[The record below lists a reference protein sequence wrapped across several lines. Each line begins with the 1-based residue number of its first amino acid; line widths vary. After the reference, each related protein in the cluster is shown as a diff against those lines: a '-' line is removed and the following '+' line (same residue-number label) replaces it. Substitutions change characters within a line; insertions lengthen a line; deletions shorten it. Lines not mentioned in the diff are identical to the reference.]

1 LEEATKRDLDCEQPQ
16 KLTIAAVGATCSD
29 PAYVVRSPPGVFAR
43 GAGLSL
49 GSGVASALR
58 NHHNVAVEALA
69 ALHYASGKVA
79 YTSPSAFGEAFE
91 PSQDWRDAWETLTE
105 TSNSKAEN
113 LEGLVHR
120 SPNQFIRE
128 KVEPAVK
135 AFSKGFK
142 SVGKHKS
149 EEALA
154 QCTLKAARAAG
165 EFVRNS
171 LSKLYN
177 LGFWTASWNPAA
189 CHVCKE
195 ALNIIDSSKSVLEQE
210 AVLSFA
216 LVVGLAASAID
227 SVVLT
232 DSPRQIIIEAEQA
245 LRDNT
250 ELLTPTA
257 DRDCAGV
264 KEQARALVEVF
275 AGKQPG
281 SGGGS
286 SSSGLNSPGE
296 AIAILVPGPNL
307 LVPKSKP
314 AAKKAS

>member
-1 LEEATKRDLDCEQPQ
+1 LTRSTDEWQSEEGYNRKQPFNAFGKASKEKDQAESTPPGFPSPTLGNKDQIAHQKRVWEAHSLCKSRFLEEATKRDLDCEQPQ

-142 SVGKHKS
+142 KRGQ
-149 EEALA
+149 A
-154 QCTLKAARAAG
+154 QVRGGTCTVYVKGGQSCWRVC
-165 EFVRNS
+165 EKQ
-171 LSKLYN
+171 SKQTLQPWI
-177 LGFWTASWNPAA
+177 LD
-189 CHVCKE
+189 C
-195 ALNIIDSSKSVLEQE
+195 
-210 AVLSFA
+210 
-216 LVVGLAASAID
+216 VVEPCCLPRVQG
-227 SVVLT
+227 
-232 DSPRQIIIEAEQA
+232 SP
-245 LRDNT
+245 
-250 ELLTPTA
+250 
-257 DRDCAGV
+257 
-264 KEQARALVEVF
+264 
-275 AGKQPG
+275 
-281 SGGGS
+281 
-286 SSSGLNSPGE
+286 
-296 AIAILVPGPNL
+296 
-307 LVPKSKP
+307 
-314 AAKKAS
+314 